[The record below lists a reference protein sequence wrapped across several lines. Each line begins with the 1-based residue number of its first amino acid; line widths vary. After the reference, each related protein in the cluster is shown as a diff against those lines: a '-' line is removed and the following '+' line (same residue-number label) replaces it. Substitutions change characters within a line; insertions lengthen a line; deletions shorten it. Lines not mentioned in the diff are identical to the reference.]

1 MFLFSLTPRRN
12 KLTII
17 FLWNKSM
24 FFLLESSLSL
34 SQTSVKPRILQQNS
48 LKILEKSSLFTVFP
62 CSSLIFHVFS
72 LKSTSYWVNSP
83 LSLPTTPCSTLNHAM
98 TPRSL
103 SSVRHAR
110 PALAVLAALAL
121 AALPAF
127 AGETETKVVIDH
139 P

>member
-72 LKSTSYWVNSP
+72 LFFSP
-83 LSLPTTPCSTLNHAM
+83 QFCAAHIFPRLVPLCYGQGTPWRASSAPA
-98 TPRSL
+98 PRGRRPH
-103 SSVRHAR
+103 RH
-110 PALAVLAALAL
+110 PVSCI
-121 AALPAF
+121 PVEIEIF
-127 AGETETKVVIDH
+127 
-139 P
+139 